1 MIGDSWTFK
10 GLALI
15 AAVALVG
22 CIVAALAVG
31 LAAPEPIPNAALG
44 PDWQCTRFAFVF
56 TSCSRVQPAASAPV
70 RPRKEPVCPLPG
82 T

>member
-1 MIGDSWTFK
+1 MISDRWTFK
-10 GLALI
+10 GPAII
-15 AAVALVG
+15 AAVATIG
-22 CIVAALAVG
+22 WIVAVG

-56 TSCSRVQPAASAPV
+56 TSCSRVQPAASAAV
-70 RPRKEPVCPLPG
+70 APRKEPVCPRPG